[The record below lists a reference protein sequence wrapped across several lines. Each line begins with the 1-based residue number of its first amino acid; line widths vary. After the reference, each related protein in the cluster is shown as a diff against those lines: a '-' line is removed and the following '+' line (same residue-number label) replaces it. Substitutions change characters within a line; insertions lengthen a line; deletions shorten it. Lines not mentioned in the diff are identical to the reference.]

1 MKKYVS
7 IIAIMLCSLT
17 MTVKAATG
25 NDKQKKSTG
34 TECSCCKNCK
44 EEKCKELCTKWC
56 AMTAEEKKSVDGK
69 KVKEE
74 CIKICKEKKCC
85 SSDGKATTCEGMMD
99 GKDCCKKK

>member
-7 IIAIMLCSLT
+7 IIAILLCAFIVNVNAVNNHDGSK
-17 MTVKAATG
+17 KAA
-25 NDKQKKSTG
+25 G

-44 EEKCKELCTKWC
+44 DEKCKALCTKWC
-56 AMTAEEKKSVDGK
+56 GMSAEAKKSAEGQ

-74 CIKICKEKKCC
+74 CMKICKEKKCC
-85 SSDGKATTCEGMMD
+85 SSDGKTTTCEGMMD